1 MLREFY
7 KRSMQFH
14 FGDLIT
20 ISLDIVWILLGENW
34 CWSPL
39 GLKGLIWLTKEMLVS
54 FIFYCQVVGSKLCV
68 LDTDDVKQKTSLFS
82 VQGRISLVLFHGFC
96 SFVLCHLCPVR
107 KVNASCTR
115 IGFYCWITLF
125 CIIGAVYLAV
135 QGGFTVKPGQAYPP
149 KFH

>member
-1 MLREFY
+1 
-7 KRSMQFH
+7 MQFQLWWS
-14 FGDLIT
+14 FYQFSEPYLLT
-20 ISLDIVWILLGENW
+20 FVSTMLGENW

-39 GLKGLIWLTKEMLVS
+39 GLKGLIWLTNEMLVA
-54 FIFYCQVVGSKLCV
+54 FIFYRQVVGSRLRV
-68 LDTDDVKQKTSLFS
+68 PDTNEVKQKTSLFS
-82 VQGRISLVLFHGFC
+82 VQGKICLVLFHGFC
-96 SFVLCHLCPVR
+96 SFLLRHLCPVH
-107 KVNASCTR
+107 KANASCTR

>member
-1 MLREFY
+1 
-7 KRSMQFH
+7 MQFQLWWS
-14 FGDLIT
+14 FYQFSEPYLLTFVSIM
-20 ISLDIVWILLGENW
+20 LGENW

-39 GLKGLIWLTKEMLVS
+39 GLKGLIWLTNEMLVA
-54 FIFYCQVVGSKLCV
+54 FIFYRQVVGSRLRV
-68 LDTDDVKQKTSLFS
+68 PDTNEVKQKTSLFS
-82 VQGRISLVLFHGFC
+82 VQGKICLVLFHGFC
-96 SFVLCHLCPVR
+96 SFLLRHLCPVH
-107 KVNASCTR
+107 KANASCTR